1 MVENLDEALAIIEG
15 QIDSKQSEKFEVLS
29 RLQGQIEDTSAYV
42 NKTRAKE
49 AALKA
54 TVEKEEDDLAAI
66 RLKLE
71 SGTSR
76 KTTPKKL
83 AAWRADVEELQ
94 FQIADLRAER
104 TAVLDNTKKSTAKMG
119 QVGSLL
125 DRILDTIHTKY
136 IGVKRRFPPAK
147 DKNETDVEAN
157 KIADAVAKKAT
168 GEAKQVLA
176 TEEREASEAA
186 KQEAIAAASAA
197 KVKEAEADTVRAA
210 ATTGA
215 APASKAQAAPATAT
229 AVRLFLLAHTA
240 RTHTHV
246 HTRARAHA
254 RARRLRII
262 PAVKFRSQKDGP
274 KGEKERRRDLRSP
287 RACASATKER
297 WEERGR
303 GHWRLGAGAK
313 GYTGQQKLAEGDRTG
328 LHREMPPIVAALQRT
343 ASVGHLRKLPQGALS
358 SCALVVLS
366 RRALSSCF
374 LVVLSRRAWVARAT
388 VSAWLSK
395 AASMALVR
403 VSPLLPR
410 VQFRRL
416 CMGLCRVALVSRL
429 IRLPLCAFQHTFA
442 SAPLST
448 FQARS

>member
-1 MVENLDEALAIIEG
+1 MVVRLAALAVVLAVCVSAYDAPIKAIADEMVENLDEALAIIEG
-15 QIDSKQSEKFEVLS
+15 QIDSKQAEKFEVLS
-29 RLQGQIEDTSAYV
+29 RLQGQIEETSAYV

-94 FQIADLRAER
+94 FQVADLAAER
-104 TAVLDNTKKSTAKMG
+104 TGVLDNTKKSTAKMG

-176 TEEREASEAA
+176 TEEKEASEAA
-186 KQEAIAAASAA
+186 KQESIAAASAA
-197 KVKEAEADTVRAA
+197 KAKEAEADTVRAA

-229 AVRLFLLAHTA
+229 AVRLFCWH
-240 RTHTHV
+240 THTHTY
-246 HTRARAHA
+246 TRARTPALTTRVLSPLRDA
-254 RARRLRII
+254 VVLRA
-262 PAVKFRSQKDGP
+262 PDVKSRSQNDGP
-274 KGEKERRRDLRSP
+274 KRREGEKERR
-287 RACASATKER
+287 AQTKDGGRNE
-297 WEERGR
+297 GR

-313 GYTGQQKLAEGDRTG
+313 G
-328 LHREMPPIVAALQRT
+328 
-343 ASVGHLRKLPQGALS
+343 
-358 SCALVVLS
+358 
-366 RRALSSCF
+366 
-374 LVVLSRRAWVARAT
+374 
-388 VSAWLSK
+388 
-395 AASMALVR
+395 
-403 VSPLLPR
+403 
-410 VQFRRL
+410 
-416 CMGLCRVALVSRL
+416 
-429 IRLPLCAFQHTFA
+429 
-442 SAPLST
+442 
-448 FQARS
+448 